1 MIRGVFWSR
10 DERTGAMSFAEQE
23 KVRRARAEKIGLF
36 RYALIREAADPAL
49 TARARGALVREL
61 AGGEHVGPFGAPV
74 RVSRESIDRWIKWW
88 RTGGFDA
95 LVPEPRN
102 SAPRT
107 DPQVLELALALK
119 RENPGRDAVQ
129 IGRILRAQLGWAPG
143 DRTLQ
148 RHLARAGLSGA
159 VPAPPATVFGRF
171 EAEKPNDLWTGDA
184 CHGPTVAGRKAILFA
199 FVDDHSRM
207 IVGAR
212 WGYAEDTVR
221 LAAALRPALAAR
233 GIPESIYVDNGSAFI
248 DSWLLRG
255 CARLGIKLTH
265 STPGRPQGRG
275 KIERLFGTVREEFL
289 VEVTGTGQDGRRQ
302 VESLTELNRLFTA
315 WSEVV
320 YARRVHTETG
330 QAPAERYAGVI
341 PRFAH
346 PDALAE
352 AFRWSQQRKVTKV
365 GTVSMFNNLY
375 QVEPYLVG
383 RTVDLVFD
391 PFDLTRIDVVC
402 DGLPAGTAAPLVIGR
417 HSHPRARPEEPDV
430 IAPATGIDYL
440 GLIDERHNA
449 AAAGAVNYAALIGQ
463 PDEPDATKPQATGT
477 RITGHD
483 DEPADLAD
491 IVSEVEI

>member
-1 MIRGVFWSR
+1 
-10 DERTGAMSFAEQE
+10 MSFAEQE

-49 TARARGALVREL
+49 TARARGALVRQL
-61 AGGEHVGPFGAPV
+61 AAAEHVGPFGAPV
-74 RVSRESIDRWIKWW
+74 RVSRETVDRWIKWW

-95 LVPEPRN
+95 LVPEPRI

-119 RENPGRDAVQ
+119 RENPARDAVQ

-159 VPAPPATVFGRF
+159 VPAPATTVFGRF
-171 EAEKPNDLWTGDA
+171 EAEKPNALWTGDA
-184 CHGPTVAGRKAILFA
+184 CHGPSIAGRKAILFA

-233 GIPESIYVDNGSAFI
+233 GIPDSIYVDNGSAFI

-265 STPGRPQGRG
+265 SAPGRPQGRG

-365 GTVSMFNNLY
+365 GTVSMFNNVY

-402 DGLPAGTAAPLVIGR
+402 DGLLAGTAAPLAIGR

-440 GLIDERHNA
+440 GLIDASHNA
-449 AAAGAVNYAALIGQ
+449 LTAGAVNYAALIGQ
-463 PDEPDATKPQATGT
+463 PDEPDATKPQADRT
-477 RITGHD
+477 RAAGHD
-483 DEPADLAD
+483 DEPADPAD
-491 IVSEVEI
+491 TVSEAGI